1 MVNIKYPNGA
11 NIAPFYSFIVINVTI
26 VMVMVMVMAM
36 VIIIT
41 IIIIIIIIIVVVVV
55 VVVIVII
62 LHDSLTI
69 TRSLGLTLPHLHKA
83 PFTHVTI
90 VLGPGVV
97 ALAGSLSVA
106 LAARDRTFGP

>member
-1 MVNIKYPNGA
+1 MVNIKNPNGA

-36 VIIIT
+36 IIIT
-41 IIIIIIIIIVVVVV
+41 IIIFIIIIVVVVV
-55 VVVIVII
+55 VVIV
-62 LHDSLTI
+62 LQDSLTV
-69 TRSLGLTLPHLHKA
+69 TRTLGLTLPHLHKA

-90 VLGPGVV
+90 VLGAGVV
-97 ALAGSLSVA
+97 ALARPLSVA

>member
-1 MVNIKYPNGA
+1 MVNIKNPNGA

-36 VIIIT
+36 IIIT
-41 IIIIIIIIIVVVVV
+41 IIIIIIIIVVVVV
-55 VVVIVII
+55 IV
-62 LHDSLTI
+62 LQDSLTV
-69 TRSLGLTLPHLHKA
+69 TRTLGLTLPHLHKA

-90 VLGPGVV
+90 VLGAGVV
-97 ALAGSLSVA
+97 ALARPLSVA

>member
-1 MVNIKYPNGA
+1 MVNIKNPNGA

-36 VIIIT
+36 IIIT
-41 IIIIIIIIIVVVVV
+41 IIIIIIVVVVV
-55 VVVIVII
+55 IV
-62 LHDSLTI
+62 LQDSLTV
-69 TRSLGLTLPHLHKA
+69 TRTLGLTLPHLHKA

-90 VLGPGVV
+90 VLGAGVV
-97 ALAGSLSVA
+97 ALARPLSVA